1 MLNGILGPDLGDS
14 VYCVVVDF
22 TVRAKANLDLDRFY
36 NPRSGKV
43 VVCRAFLRALKS
55 EPFVGNSVLTCAVI
69 GFSRAESPIKLEFEL
84 KSSETLF
91 LTCADGRPSTSR
103 KPNQIQKRDI
113 WLILPVV
120 ICLSQRLSHA
130 CLSTSHIK
138 VKPRMAH

>member
-1 MLNGILGPDLGDS
+1 MYFLVIFLQVPEFLTGFSSSIGGLRGGARNPFSSGLFFEIGDPRGLVLNGILGPDLGDS

-69 GFSRAESPIKLEFEL
+69 GFSRAESPIKT
-84 KSSETLF
+84 K
-91 LTCADGRPSTSR
+91 
-103 KPNQIQKRDI
+103 
-113 WLILPVV
+113 
-120 ICLSQRLSHA
+120 LS
-130 CLSTSHIK
+130 
-138 VKPRMAH
+138 